1 MGNNFQK
8 QNDKK
13 TEYSESSIMKYIN
26 NLLTNKSKPKTQE
39 SSDLTINK
47 TSQDNIIIPQSNY
60 KLSNYD
66 EEISNKV
73 SEVLTECKSPQ
84 RVVTPNIESNN
95 MTEVYEDMMNML
107 SGDKYRNE
115 EEISNKVSE
124 VLTECKLPHRVLTPE
139 KKQEYDEVYETMLNM
154 FTVDKDGN
162 KIKPKYTYNEGIDKI
177 FKNQ

>member
-13 TEYSESSIMKYIN
+13 NEYSESSIMKYIN

-39 SSDLTINK
+39 SSELTINK

-60 KLSNYD
+60 KLSDYD
-66 EEISNKV
+66 
-73 SEVLTECKSPQ
+73 
-84 RVVTPNIESNN
+84 
-95 MTEVYEDMMNML
+95 
-107 SGDKYRNE
+107 

-124 VLTECKLPHRVLTPE
+124 VLTECKLPHRVLSPE